1 MLEVLLVLPGIAAL
15 ENNWDVKNEIEN
27 LIQLWIAVYNSGTD
41 GLPRILYTI
50 FCGLQQEYPE
60 KMTDKLI

>member
-15 ENNWDVKNEIEN
+15 ENKSDVKNEIVN
-27 LIQLWIAVYNSGTD
+27 LIQIWIGVYNSGND
-41 GLPRILYTI
+41 GLPGILYTI